1 MKTFKG
7 IIIGL
12 IIGIVATFAFAYTC
26 MDSYFAMVMEK
37 IHSVVQ
43 VFDND
48 NTSSS
53 ENYDDLTIDEKVA
66 LLDEGEGIYMGT
78 DEEKLIEKSILKDEI
93 FSQNEKLYYVV
104 ISYELTGVHHSYLE
118 LMEENPDMPKVYL
131 YYDKEM
137 DFDKYDSKGN
147 PIFNTIGVSNV
158 DDLSCSYSIL
168 TIENGICTSCPERSE
183 GTINGIEGPKIY
195 DEKIKEIYRE
205 YLESKKNS

>member
-66 LLDEGEGIYMGT
+66 LLDEGEAST
-78 DEEKLIEKSILKDEI
+78 DENLMISLSIKKDEI
-93 FSQNEKLYYVV
+93 LTQNEELYYVI
-104 ISYELTGVHHSYLE
+104 ISFELSAVHLNYIE
-118 LMEENPDMPKVYL
+118 LMKQDS
-131 YYDKEM
+131 EM
-137 DFDKYDSKGN
+137 
-147 PIFNTIGVSNV
+147 
-158 DDLSCSYSIL
+158 
-168 TIENGICTSCPERSE
+168 
-183 GTINGIEGPKIY
+183 PKIY
-195 DEKIKEIYRE
+195 YYYDENHELSPDGLYNVCDNVTDVNDLQCMYSMITVRSGVAIECTDLDEKKGLDSVQVYDLKIKEIYKN
-205 YLESKKNS
+205 YLENKKDSK

>member
-53 ENYDDLTIDEKVA
+53 ANYDDLTIDEKVA
-66 LLDEGEGIYMGT
+66 LLDEGEAST
-78 DEEKLIEKSILKDEI
+78 DENLMISLSIEKDEI
-93 FSQNEKLYYVV
+93 LTQNEELYYVI
-104 ISYELTGVHHSYLE
+104 ISFELSAVHLNYIE
-118 LMEENPDMPKVYL
+118 LMKQDSEMPKI
-131 YYDKEM
+131 YY
-137 DFDKYDSKGN
+137 FYDQNDEISWGSN
-147 PIFNTIGVSNV
+147 NVCENVTNV
-158 DDLSCSYSIL
+158 DDLQCMYSMI
-168 TIENGICTSCPERSE
+168 TVRNGVAIECTELDEEKGLDRVE
-183 GTINGIEGPKIY
+183 VY
-195 DEKIKEIYRE
+195 DLKIKEIYRN
-205 YLESKKNS
+205 YLENKKDS